1 MKKII
6 EYKNGTTNYSVGD
19 VVFLYFNHKRRKPTC
34 RAIAIKND
42 NGSWTFKPLSKQS
55 YYFTRGG
62 LIPFGGKPYIS
73 AKEIEIKEEQ
83 P

>member
-6 EYKNGTTNYSVGD
+6 EYEYGTRSYNIGD
-19 VVFLYFNHKRRKPTC
+19 IVYLNIEGGKPIC
-34 RAIAIKND
+34 RAKAMNED

-55 YYFTRGG
+55 YYFTRDG
-62 LIPFGGKPYIS
+62 LIPFGGKPYIY
-73 AKEIEIKEEQ
+73 AKQIEIKEEQ